1 MPAKN
6 KKILVVRVLCFLIMT
21 LYAVFRIAIPIVTN
35 KPIYMDKNDGYILIG
50 SVVFW
55 LVAEVIFIALNRA
68 VKIFFSNL
76 ANKFNL
82 NQKKMKDEPKDKE
95 ENQDTGGDGT
105 NENGEV

>member
-1 MPAKN
+1 MPTKN
-6 KKILVVRVLCFLIMT
+6 KKILVVRVLCFVIMT

-55 LVAEVIFIALNRA
+55 LVAEAIFIALNGA

-82 NQKKMKDEPKDKE
+82 NQKKMKDKE
-95 ENQDTGGDGT
+95 ENQDTGGSGT